1 MLEKFK
7 QEMIVAMKEKD
18 KVKLNTLRAVKGAM
32 QLEKINNKKEE
43 NDELLLEVIN
53 KQIKM
58 RNDSINE
65 FKKAQREDLIKA
77 YEEEINILKKYM
89 PKQLTKEEI
98 NELIDNAVEETS
110 ANDIKDLGKVMRVL
124 TPVLKNKCD
133 MKEVTNLLKE
143 KLNNFKN

>member
-98 NELIDNAVEETS
+98 NELIDNVIEETS

-133 MKEVTNLLKE
+133 MKAVTNLLKE